1 MNEIADRLINTF
13 TDKEE
18 SVKLLANLENLRMS
32 GSIDEVKYRSSKSD
46 YAQKIR
52 TADNEI
58 TRIKSDVTTKLHTL
72 KQQVNTI
79 KTELENLRSAYNS
92 GGLDSKRYKQSEN
105 DLTGKL
111 QLTKQ
116 QISFCQALLSAS
128 SLNTIGSI
136 IAHFTG
142 SMSSTKP
149 RFKKLP
155 IIISALAIIIVV
167 TLGAIIARPS
177 NWNDTIKAVAPSV
190 VYIETDNGT
199 GSGFLLNSQ
208 GYLLTNY
215 HVIDGAKT
223 VTVTFINN
231 KSYAAKIVKVEKDKD
246 LAVIKISTTNL
257 PDPVKIGNSDK
268 MEPGNEVVALG
279 YPLGIRGYPA
289 ITKGVVS
296 RILTYNNGN
305 EYIQTD
311 TAFNHGN
318 SGGALINILGEVVAI
333 PTLASGSVEAQN
345 FNLAITINYARSF
358 ISEFLGR

>member
-1 MNEIADRLINTF
+1 MNEIVDSLKNTF
-13 TDKEE
+13 TEKEE
-18 SVKLLANLENLRMS
+18 AAKLLANLENLRTS
-32 GSIDEVKYRSSKSD
+32 GSIDDVKYRSSKSD

-58 TRIKSDVTTKLHTL
+58 ARIKSDITTKLHTL

-79 KTELENLRSAYNS
+79 KTDLENLRSAYNS
-92 GGLDSKRYKQSEN
+92 GNLSVNSYKQSEN
-105 DLTGKL
+105 DLAGKL

-116 QISFCQALLSAS
+116 QISLCQALLSAS
-128 SLNTIGSI
+128 TLDTLGSI
-136 IAHFTG
+136 NAQFT
-142 SMSSTKP
+142 SSISSTKP
-149 RFKKLP
+149 RFRKMP
-155 IIISALAIIIVV
+155 IVIGALALILVI
-167 TLGAIIARPS
+167 TLVAVFNRPS

-208 GYLLTNY
+208 GHLLTNY

-223 VTVTFINN
+223 ITVTFIDN
-231 KSYAAKIVKVEKDKD
+231 KSYDAKIVKVEKDKD
-246 LAVIKISTTNL
+246 LAVVKISSSSL
-257 PDPVKIGNSDK
+257 PYPVKIGNSGK

-289 ITKGVVS
+289 ISKGVVS
-296 RILTYNNGN
+296 RILTFNNGN

-333 PTLASGSVEAQN
+333 PTLASLSAEAQN